1 MLEEYPHSTSMITQE
16 DEGHWIFEAELVSY
30 VGISRFI
37 LGLFDHVEVLEND
50 DLKAFL
56 NEKMS
61 RWKPFE

>member
-1 MLEEYPHSTSMITQE
+1 M
-16 DEGHWIFEAELVSY
+16 SY